1 MLDLTA
7 YKSRYYEVK
16 ISDNDIVH
24 LENPKKKQL
33 KILLSLTKKVDSK
46 NLTEEDM
53 DALYEAA
60 LIAFNKNKE
69 RRTFTEEEIDELLG
83 LNALYDFFKGY
94 YSWVAD
100 NVSQKNQ
107 KFLTILKRTVRKTHT

>member
-53 DALYEAA
+53 DA
-60 LIAFNKNKE
+60 
-69 RRTFTEEEIDELLG
+69 
-83 LNALYDFFKGY
+83 
-94 YSWVAD
+94 
-100 NVSQKNQ
+100 
-107 KFLTILKRTVRKTHT
+107 

>member
-1 MLDLTA
+1 MLDLTV
-7 YKSRYYEVK
+7 YKTRYYEIK
-16 ISDNDIVH
+16 IGENNIVH
-24 LENPKKKQL
+24 LETPKKKQL
-33 KILLSLTKKVDSK
+33 KVLLNLTKKVDSK

-69 RRTFTEEEIDELLG
+69 GRTFTEEEIEELLG

-100 NVSQKNQ
+100 NVSQKN
-107 KFLTILKRTVRKTHT
+107 

>member
-1 MLDLTA
+1 MLDLTV
-7 YKSRYYEVK
+7 YKTRYYEIK
-16 ISDNDIVH
+16 ICENNIVH
-24 LENPKKKQL
+24 LETPKKKQL
-33 KILLSLTKKVDSK
+33 KVLLNLTKKVDSK

-69 RRTFTEEEIDELLG
+69 GRTFTEEEIEELLG

-100 NVSQKNQ
+100 NVSQKN
-107 KFLTILKRTVRKTHT
+107 